1 MVASAALR
9 IGVLALQGDVGPHCA
24 ALERLGALPSA
35 VKSVDGLDR
44 IDGLI
49 LPGGESTTIG
59 LLLAKSGIGAAIH
72 EHHRRRDLPL
82 FGTCAGL
89 ILLAKT
95 IEETPDQPHL
105 GLLDVTVRRNA
116 FGRQR
121 DSCET
126 VVSAPLFGP
135 EPLRA
140 MFIRAPLI
148 VRTGPNVE
156 TLARWR
162 DQAVLVREGS
172 IVGSTFHPELTDDER
187 VHRYFLDRVVTRRA
201 PA

>member
-1 MVASAALR
+1 MVASACRR

-24 ALERLGALPSA
+24 MLERLGALPSA
-35 VKSVDGLDR
+35 VKSVGDLDR

-59 LLLAKSGIGAAIH
+59 LLLAKSGIGAAIG
-72 EHHRRRDLPL
+72 EHHRRRALPL

-121 DSCET
+121 NSCET
-126 VVSAPLFGP
+126 VIPAPVFGP

-148 VRTGPNVE
+148 AGTGPNVE
-156 TLARWR
+156 TLARWH
-162 DQAVLVREGS
+162 DHPVLVRGGS
-172 IVGSTFHPELTDDER
+172 IIGSTFHPELTDDER
-187 VHRYFLDRVVTRRA
+187 VHRYFLDRVVTLLA
-201 PA
+201 PS

>member
-1 MVASAALR
+1 
-9 IGVLALQGDVGPHCA
+9 
-24 ALERLGALPSA
+24 
-35 VKSVDGLDR
+35 
-44 IDGLI
+44 
-49 LPGGESTTIG
+49 
-59 LLLAKSGIGAAIH
+59 
-72 EHHRRRDLPL
+72 
-82 FGTCAGL
+82 
-89 ILLAKT
+89 
-95 IEETPDQPHL
+95 
-105 GLLDVTVRRNA
+105 
-116 FGRQR
+116 
-121 DSCET
+121 
-126 VVSAPLFGP
+126 
-135 EPLRA
+135 